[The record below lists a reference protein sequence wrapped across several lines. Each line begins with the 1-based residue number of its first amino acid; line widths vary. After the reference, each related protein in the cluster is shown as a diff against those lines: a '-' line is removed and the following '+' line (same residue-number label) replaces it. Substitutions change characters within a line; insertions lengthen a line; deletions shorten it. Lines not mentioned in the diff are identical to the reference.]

1 MNYLII
7 NKKNVLEF
15 VYSIDLD
22 AFIKTVL
29 ADSDVHLQAVSKCGD
44 SVFVYE
50 HDYLVKKH
58 NLQKLEQITNIEQPP
73 F

>member
-29 ADSDVHLQAVSKCGD
+29 ADSDVHLQSVSKCGD
-44 SVFVYE
+44 SIYVNG
-50 HDYLVKKH
+50 HDYLAQKH
-58 NLQKLEQITNIEQPP
+58 NLHKPGLITDKQENP

>member
-7 NKKNVLEF
+7 NRTNVLEF
-15 VYSIDLD
+15 SYSTDVD

-29 ADSDVHLQAVSKCGD
+29 ADSDVHLQQVSKCGD
-44 SVFVYE
+44 SIYVNG

-58 NLQKLEQITNIEQPP
+58 DLQKPELITDKQENP